1 MYFKKDIVY
10 DIDVIPALVET
21 IDYIWINNSNKE
33 LVLYLA
39 STIRN
44 SETYKIFMENLGNF
58 ATNFII
64 IKY

>member
-1 MYFKKDIVY
+1 LYFKKDIVY